1 VEFAVLFALAIVA
14 GLIGSMLGVGG
25 GVMIV
30 PALTLL
36 FGVPIKVAIGASL
49 LCVIATSSA
58 AQTIYVARGL
68 THVRLGMTLEM
79 ATTLGAI
86 AGGVTAV
93 LISGRVLQGLFGG
106 VLLYTVYG
114 MSRQRDDRVG
124 PVTGSLLDGSYVD
137 PAGGA
142 AVAYG
147 VRRFGPGMAMSLVAG
162 NVSGL
167 LGIGGGAFKVPIMS
181 VVMGMPLKAA
191 IATSNFMIGVTA
203 ATSALIYYG
212 RGYLDARYAVPTA
225 LGVLLGARFGPG
237 LATRLSTRVL
247 RYLFELL
254 LVVFAALMI
263 AKAAGA

>member
-1 VEFAVLFALAIVA
+1 VEFAAIFALAIVA
-14 GLIGSMLGVGG
+14 GVLGSMLGVGG

-30 PALTLL
+30 PVLTLL

-58 AQTIYVARGL
+58 AQTIFLTRGL

-79 ATTLGAI
+79 ATTIGAL

-106 VLLYTVYG
+106 VLLYTIYG
-114 MSRQRDDRVG
+114 MSRQRDDAV
-124 PVTGSLLDGSYVD
+124 VSSTGGLLDGSYVD
-137 PAGGA
+137 PGSGV

-147 VRRFGPGMAMSLVAG
+147 VRRFWPGMGMSFVAG

-181 VVMGMPLKAA
+181 AVMGMPLKAA

-212 RGYLDARYAVPTA
+212 RGYLDAHYAVPAA

-237 LATRLSTRVL
+237 LATRLPTRVL
-247 RYLFELL
+247 RYLFESLL
-254 LVVFAALMI
+254 LVFAGLMI
-263 AKAAGA
+263 AKAAGV